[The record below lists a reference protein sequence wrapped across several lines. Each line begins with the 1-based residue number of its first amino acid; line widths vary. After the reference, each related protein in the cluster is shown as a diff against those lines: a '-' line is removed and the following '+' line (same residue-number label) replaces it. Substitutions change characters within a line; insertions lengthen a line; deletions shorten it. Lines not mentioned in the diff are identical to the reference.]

1 VPSQRFCAACG
12 AANFNTLVNP
22 DYFQSRNSDGYN
34 AREPKSHALSPCLP
48 PVTAIRL
55 VFTTLPDLE
64 VADKLAKNL
73 VEKRLAACVNI
84 LSACQSVYRWQDAV
98 QVDGEVPLIIK
109 TTEELY
115 PALETYIRQ
124 QHPYALPEI
133 VALAVVQGLPE
144 YLNWVAAS
152 TGPALPQQVPTGV

>member
-1 VPSQRFCAACG
+1 MS
-12 AANFNTLVNP
+12 
-22 DYFQSRNSDGYN
+22 
-34 AREPKSHALSPCLP
+34 
-48 PVTAIRL
+48 AIRL
-55 VFTTLPDLE
+55 VFTTLPDIE

-84 LSACQSVYRWQDAV
+84 LSACRSVYRWQDAV
-98 QVDGEVPLIIK
+98 QVDGEIPLIIK

-124 QHPYALPEI
+124 HHPYALPEI
-133 VALAVVQGLPE
+133 VALEVVQGLPE

-152 TGPALPQQVPTGV
+152 TGPVHPQQVPTGV